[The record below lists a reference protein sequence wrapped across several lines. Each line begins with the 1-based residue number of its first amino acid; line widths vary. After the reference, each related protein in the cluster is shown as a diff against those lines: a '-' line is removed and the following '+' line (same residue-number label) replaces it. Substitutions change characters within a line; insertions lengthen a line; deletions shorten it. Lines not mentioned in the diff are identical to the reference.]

1 MDKDGKPFQRVRSRG
16 LKAAQRIGK
25 GEWVQQYG
33 GTVMAHKAAQ
43 ELEKKHPERAYWLKA
58 VGPLAL
64 KINGC
69 PADLRAMAAND
80 CLAPLANH
88 APSAQA
94 TCELVVRWVCSPDT
108 GIAPSLF
115 LRALRDLE
123 IDDDITWDYG
133 PSAHLHH
140 RIGDGGRREEET
152 EQEAPG
158 QEGSAGGSGGMNGC
172 SAAAPV
178 PTTTTTTPHI

>member
-33 GTVMAHKAAQ
+33 GTVMAHKTAQ
-43 ELEKKHPERAYWLKA
+43 ELEKKHPERAYRLKA

-133 PSAHLHH
+133 PSAHMHH
-140 RIGDGGRREEET
+140 QIGNGCPGRREEET
-152 EQEAPG
+152 EQEV
-158 QEGSAGGSGGMNGC
+158 QERAAGGSGGSNGG
-172 SAAAPV
+172 SA
-178 PTTTTTTPHI
+178 TTQ